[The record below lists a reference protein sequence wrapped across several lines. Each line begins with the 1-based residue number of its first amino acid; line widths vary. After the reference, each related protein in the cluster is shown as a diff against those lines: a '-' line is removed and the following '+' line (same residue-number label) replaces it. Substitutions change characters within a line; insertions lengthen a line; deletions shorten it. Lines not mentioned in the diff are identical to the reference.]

1 MSICVRNEFL
11 VALPGCSSVNAV
23 LMAERLRIDVFA
35 EPYRLGGEAA
45 KAQTSAARAQLLA
58 RPVVRLLLPGFGPVR
73 QIGVVAVSVRWSSLI
88 GGDVAAASLIALPEV
103 IEIHSTTGDADML
116 VKVVARDTAHLYQ
129 VTNAMLTIPGVER
142 SSTAISL
149 AELLPTR
156 MRALLEVAARG

>member
-1 MSICVRNEFL
+1 MMLSMSVIDPLDAKILLALDDDPDATTLAIARELGVARNTVQARLRRLDREGALSGFGQRVTPGSLGHPL
-11 VALPGCSSVNAV
+11 VAFISLEIS
-23 LMAERLRIDVFA
+23 
-35 EPYRLGGEAA
+35 
-45 KAQTSAARAQLLA
+45 QTS
-58 RPVVRLLLPGFGPVR
+58 
-73 QIGVVAVSVRWSSLI
+73 
-88 GGDVAAASLIALPEV
+88 GDVAAASLIALPEV